1 MAYTP
6 ADTSILNEVEA
17 RLGNITTANGYNN
30 EFKRISRARMK
41 PFKGFDLPAC
51 NVYHGTVESIK
62 TPYGT
67 QSKKQFLIIEAH
79 SKTHDDP
86 FIDIADSLAAD
97 IVTGLFRKTISPK
110 VSDDVSTALGG
121 IVKNLIFTG
130 HDPFIGSGQEPFCGT
145 LVRFEIE
152 YETAIGNMETFE

>member
-6 ADTSILNEVEA
+6 ADTTILNEVEA
-17 RLGNITTANGYNN
+17 RLGNITIANEYNN
-30 EFKRISRARMK
+30 EFKRIKRAKMT

-51 NVYHGTVESIK
+51 NVYHGTIDSNK
-62 TPYGT
+62 TPYGN

-79 SKTHDDP
+79 SKTRDDA

-97 IVTGLFRKTISPK
+97 VVTGLYRKTSAPK
-110 VSDDVSTALGG
+110 VSDDVNISLDGL
-121 IVKNLIFTG
+121 VKNLTYLG
-130 HDPFIGSGQEPFCGT
+130 HDPFIGEGEKPFCGA

-152 YETAIGNMETFE
+152 YETNIGNMEILT